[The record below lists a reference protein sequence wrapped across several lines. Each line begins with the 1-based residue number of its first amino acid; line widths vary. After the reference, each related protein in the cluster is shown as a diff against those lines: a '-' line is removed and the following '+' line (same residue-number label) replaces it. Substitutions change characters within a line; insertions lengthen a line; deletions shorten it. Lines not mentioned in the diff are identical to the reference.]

1 MIRAFSAALMTF
13 AVLNVVMTAPAY
25 ARKNRQSVVSQ
36 QNVVTFDNDGRAR
49 TAGSTAQVSPRVAGH
64 RAERVSRRHR
74 TMRAIESAQAPFSPA
89 QTPVHAPAH
98 TPFDGRARAMAD
110 SGSRQAQIL
119 GGRPAGC
126 PRQYCG
132 CGTSIKLFGKIRPE
146 LNLAANWVRKF
157 PRAAAAPGMAAARSG
172 HVMLLM
178 EPVSGDK
185 WKVWDANSGGGLTRI
200 HVRSIRGFAIV
211 NPHATN
217 VAQTTSSAAQ

>member
-13 AVLNVVMTAPAY
+13 AVLNVVTTAPAY
-25 ARKNRQSVVSQ
+25 ARKNHQSVVQ
-36 QNVVTFDNDGRAR
+36 QNVVSFDNDGRAR
-49 TAGSTAQVSPRVAGH
+49 TAGSHAQLSQRSANH

-74 TMRAIESAQAPFSPA
+74 TVRATEGAQASFNPA
-89 QTPVHAPAH
+89 HAPMSGSAY
-98 TPFDGRARAMAD
+98 AMAD
-110 SGSRQAQIL
+110 NGSRQAQIL

-157 PRAAAAPGMAAARSG
+157 PRTAAAPGMAAARSG

-178 EPVSGDK
+178 EPVAGDK

-200 HVRSIRGFAIV
+200 HVRSIRGFVIV
-211 NPHATN
+211 NPQATN
-217 VAQTTSSAAQ
+217 VAQTSMPSAQ